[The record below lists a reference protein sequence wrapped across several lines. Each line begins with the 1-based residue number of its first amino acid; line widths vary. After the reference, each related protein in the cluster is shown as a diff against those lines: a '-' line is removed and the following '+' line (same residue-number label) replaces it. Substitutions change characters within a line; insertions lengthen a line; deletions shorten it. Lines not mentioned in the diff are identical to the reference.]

1 MKGFPLNR
9 LQHLTALLS
18 LTVGSLHSHAQAA
31 QTSPLEIADAR
42 ETAKYPVTHIAG
54 LSGTTSNLK
63 GDLSLSQT
71 ALRFTSAGSHV
82 EIPVSHIEAIS
93 IGDERVETGGGA
105 GLILRLAA
113 PPLGAVTQ
121 KSIDLLTIEYRDED
135 GGYHGTVLAASKD
148 VAERLKGQLS
158 ARLTT
163 VNETLTP
170 PCQNGATDPTA
181 IAVEPIAV
189 SDTQLPAEYRVLL
202 YEDLVAKLHQEA
214 PSTSFV
220 RAGDR
225 NSGPGCTGMTL
236 KLTVT
241 GFKKGNRAVRSST
254 GPVGF
259 LTANTSL
266 SVHIDLTDS
275 SEHTLIS
282 AGASSNNRID
292 RESLDTAGM
301 AASAVS
307 KRVVKATSTLR
318 SRKKVS

>member
-1 MKGFPLNR
+1 MNR

-18 LTVGSLHSHAQAA
+18 LTVGSLHSHAQAT
-31 QTSPLEIADAR
+31 QTSPLEIADAT
-42 ETAKYPVTHIAG
+42 ETATYPVTHIAG
-54 LSGTTSNLK
+54 LSGTTSDLK

-71 ALRFTSAGSHV
+71 ALRFTSAGSHE
-82 EIPVSHIEAIS
+82 EIPVSHIEAIF

-158 ARLTT
+158 SRLTT
-163 VNETLTP
+163 DDGAFTP
-170 PCQNGATDPTA
+170 PCQNEATNPTA
-181 IAVEPIAV
+181 IVLEPIAV
-189 SDTQLPAEYRVLL
+189 SGVQLPAEYRALL
-202 YEDLVAKLHQEA
+202 YEELLAKLHQEA
-214 PSTSFV
+214 PSTSFL

-225 NSGPGCTGMTL
+225 SSGPGCTAMTL

-266 SVHIDLTDS
+266 SVHIDLQDS
-275 SEHTLIS
+275 SEHNLVS
-282 AGASSNNRID
+282 AGASSKNRID
-292 RESLDTAGM
+292 RESLDITSM
-301 AASAVS
+301 VASRVS
-307 KRVVKATSTLR
+307 KRVVKTISKIEY
-318 SRKKVS
+318 RKKLS